1 MCVEVS
7 ENMGTPHI
15 IHLNWI
21 FHYKQSILGHHH
33 FRKPHIYLRKPN
45 LLGFGVG
52 PPLCSTNL
60 ANKVGDHLV
69 ERMDWFNC
77 YSFHGCFRMEECPR
91 MIHVFFFGALIG
103 WGSDGGVFE
112 FVIFVNL
119 HSCLDSSLINGYE
132 WIDVVARPLANMLPL
147 LSRESKA
154 QSSSRGCPPSISRY
168 RMLWDEG
175 SMEDISAWQWSE
187 KRRRQP
193 GYS

>member
-1 MCVEVS
+1 MCVC
-7 ENMGTPHI
+7 GGFRKYGYPHI

-91 MIHVFFFGALIG
+91 MIHVFFWNPHRLRFG
-103 WGSDGGVFE
+103 WRSVR
-112 FVIFVNL
+112 
-119 HSCLDSSLINGYE
+119 
-132 WIDVVARPLANMLPL
+132 IDVLARPLANMLPL

>member
-1 MCVEVS
+1 MCVC
-7 ENMGTPHI
+7 GGFRKYGYPHI

-91 MIHVFFFGALIG
+91 MIHVFFGTLIG
-103 WGSDGGVFE
+103 WGSGGGVFGSMCWRGR
-112 FVIFVNL
+112 L
-119 HSCLDSSLINGYE
+119 QTCCHSCQE
-132 WIDVVARPLANMLPL
+132 RARP
-147 LSRESKA
+147 SRVQGGAHQASQDTVCCGTRVPWKIFRRDNGQKKE
-154 QSSSRGCPPSISRY
+154 
-168 RMLWDEG
+168 EG
-175 SMEDISAWQWSE
+175 SLAIPRPS
-187 KRRRQP
+187 
-193 GYS
+193 